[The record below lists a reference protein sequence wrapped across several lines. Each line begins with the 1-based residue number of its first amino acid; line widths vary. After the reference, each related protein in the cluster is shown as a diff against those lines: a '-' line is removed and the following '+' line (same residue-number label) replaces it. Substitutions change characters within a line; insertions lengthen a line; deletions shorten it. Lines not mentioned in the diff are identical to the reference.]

1 MIKKDVFIKCDYF
14 NENYSTCFEDV
25 ELNLKCLI
33 LGFDNYC
40 NSNLVSYHYESKT
53 RNNDINKVTKVN
65 EDFANFL
72 FPFVSNNYNK
82 LKTHIKIIK

>member
-1 MIKKDVFIKCDYF
+1 M
-14 NENYSTCFEDV
+14 
-25 ELNLKCLI
+25 
-33 LGFDNYC
+33 LGLDNYC

-72 FPFVSNNYNK
+72 FPFVSKNYDK